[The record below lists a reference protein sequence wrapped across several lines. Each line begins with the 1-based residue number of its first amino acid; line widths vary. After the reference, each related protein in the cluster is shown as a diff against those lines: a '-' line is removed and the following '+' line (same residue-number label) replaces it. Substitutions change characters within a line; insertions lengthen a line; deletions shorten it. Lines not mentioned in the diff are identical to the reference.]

1 MNYFKLLDDTV
12 CLRGGRFLVS
22 AWQSFSFGNKNHI
35 MDLTHGSCGT
45 ACKSFSFLARRL
57 QDVGTV
63 INVDDLTKRCKIFY
77 SPFQLQITAS
87 VQERALHAI
96 LALLLWP
103 TRLAAAVCEQ
113 TMLFVTERGLN

>member
-1 MNYFKLLDDTV
+1 
-12 CLRGGRFLVS
+12 
-22 AWQSFSFGNKNHI
+22 